1 MEKPKPRRETMS
13 FERAPRSERAKEAPR
28 SKRAKEVL
36 GLPYTAE
43 EGSDALTKPKASFL
57 SDLTSLINKHSLE
70 GGSNTADYIL
80 ADYLSRCLENF
91 DLTIQARSNQTH
103 IPITKKGV

>member
-1 MEKPKPRRETMS
+1 MVKPKPQKETMS
-13 FERAPRSERAKEAPR
+13 FQRAPRSQMAK
-28 SKRAKEVL
+28 KVL
-36 GLPYTAE
+36 GIQRTSE
-43 EGSDALTKPKASFL
+43 EGSGDNDPKSFL
-57 SDLTSLINKHSLE
+57 SELTALINKHSLE

-91 DLTIQARSNQTH
+91 DLTIQARSNQTN

>member
-1 MEKPKPRRETMS
+1 MAKPAPRKETMS
-13 FERAPRSERAKEAPR
+13 FQRAPRSERAKE
-28 SKRAKEVL
+28 VL
-36 GLPYTAE
+36 GLQYTAE
-43 EGSDALTKPKASFL
+43 EGSDDKDPKSFL
-57 SDLTSLINKHSLE
+57 SELTALINKHSLE

-91 DLTIQARSNQTH
+91 DLTIQARSNQTS